1 MSLSQTLAEAEE
13 DWHILEVCK
22 RQGFSY
28 FVYLDLS
35 SRWNVFN
42 ENVKSIFAWHLMSI
56 FMCITVY
63 FSYFF
68 ISFFTVFVSN
78 QFCASLFNGRH
89 ALKSGGLKALHIT
102 VLSNL
107 CLISHRLQHPN
118 GTMKF
123 LVLAL
128 AVALLFTAGGSVTD
142 SPLNKHNLC
151 CCATQTSANSAL

>member
-68 ISFFTVFVSN
+68 ISFL
-78 QFCASLFNGRH
+78 QFLFQINFAHLCLMADMHWNLEGWKH
-89 ALKSGGLKALHIT
+89 CTS
-102 VLSNL
+102 LSNL